1 MSVNG
6 ECCWLTFIQKLMFVY
21 SGPTILLM
29 YNAGPV
35 DLTWADASDKV
46 VSILENFYPAQVPN
60 ILIYFPCMYVY
71 L

>member
-1 MSVNG
+1 
-6 ECCWLTFIQKLMFVY
+6 
-21 SGPTILLM
+21 M